1 MAPPPVKSKQARP
14 IQQRDT
20 SIWDIL
26 ADAKGKGKGKGK
38 DMAETEP
45 PTPKLSKRKSLS
57 KSIADDP
64 KPLSAPKD
72 NTRRSYK
79 GKKRTSFVGEPRSI
93 GSVIDLVDD
102 HQATSIPARTRGRPS
117 LPNTSINGSMVSSDA
132 FPPPQKRQRIVHD
145 FDDDRPPVSQF
156 SPHVDLSS
164 PSKSRQSRHSQRRKV
179 TSHAAPEPAPPKPQ
193 NLMIHTP
200 SKAKIAAPLEPTSSV
215 KRIKLIVR
223 RPPPTYTNPRQRP
236 PPPRFGNSLSSLLS
250 SYVML
255 DGNERSSVE
264 LEHDARQKAIFM
276 EQVYSLQKQGR
287 MLLRPD
293 LATVA
298 DRNAVSVEI
307 KRSMDAWDHIVE
319 EMQDHRGERDTGQ
332 QIAASIAKKM
342 RAHWESLALKEGSAR
357 IAEEK
362 RMKKLA
368 KTRSIMVV
376 TEWKKAVFVRA
387 IHLGVASLI
396 NLVTDDIAWRT
407 FL

>member
-1 MAPPPVKSKQARP
+1 
-14 IQQRDT
+14 
-20 SIWDIL
+20 
-26 ADAKGKGKGKGK
+26 
-38 DMAETEP
+38 MAETEP

-64 KPLSAPKD
+64 NPLSAPKD
-72 NTRRSYK
+72 STRRSYK

-117 LPNTSINGSMVSSDA
+117 LPTTSINGSMVSSDA

-236 PPPRFGNSLSSLLS
+236 PPPRFGHSLSSLLS

-276 EQVYSLQKQGR
+276 EKVYSLQKQGR

-307 KRSMDAWDHIVE
+307 KRGMDAWDHIVE

>member
-1 MAPPPVKSKQARP
+1 
-14 IQQRDT
+14 
-20 SIWDIL
+20 
-26 ADAKGKGKGKGK
+26 
-38 DMAETEP
+38 
-45 PTPKLSKRKSLS
+45 
-57 KSIADDP
+57 
-64 KPLSAPKD
+64 
-72 NTRRSYK
+72 
-79 GKKRTSFVGEPRSI
+79 
-93 GSVIDLVDD
+93 
-102 HQATSIPARTRGRPS
+102 
-117 LPNTSINGSMVSSDA
+117 
-132 FPPPQKRQRIVHD
+132 
-145 FDDDRPPVSQF
+145 
-156 SPHVDLSS
+156 
-164 PSKSRQSRHSQRRKV
+164 
-179 TSHAAPEPAPPKPQ
+179 
-193 NLMIHTP
+193 
-200 SKAKIAAPLEPTSSV
+200 
-215 KRIKLIVR
+215 
-223 RPPPTYTNPRQRP
+223 
-236 PPPRFGNSLSSLLS
+236 
-250 SYVML
+250 ML